1 MPIRFAFSTL
11 SYPELSLAK
20 AVEKAGELG
29 FDGIELRTLGSGE
42 SPLRADPTR
51 GDPADHARTLR
62 EAGIEPVCLSTSHAL
77 HHADEDAGARAVS
90 QVEYA
95 MDLAAA
101 LGCGRVRVMG
111 HQAVAGE
118 PLAATMQRIARRAA
132 QLLDRGGDAGLELLF
147 ENGGPLARARPWWDL
162 ANTLDHPLLGMLW
175 NQLSASA
182 AGEGSVVWVP
192 LLHTRL
198 RVIRLR
204 DAKKNAWATPVP
216 PGEGDGELEQ
226 TIRHL
231 CGIGFDGWLSLDYNR
246 MLDPSLPEADAFL
259 RDGRDRIRAWL
270 EDFAEAKANPAAW
283 AKKKAAA
290 LRAAAKA
297 EGGGKA
303 EKANKA
309 DKADKAA
316 AGSSRPA
323 RRPAS
328 DNAED
333 AEQAKPPRGRP
344 AQQPAG
350 ERPAA
355 ARSNPSQSKDEQ

>member
-11 SYPELSLAK
+11 SYPELSLAE

-29 FDGIELRTLGSGE
+29 FDGIELRTVRGGE
-42 SPLRADPTR
+42 SPPRADPAQ
-51 GDPADHARTLR
+51 GDPAAHARTLR

-111 HQAVAGE
+111 HQAVTGE
-118 PLAATMQRIARRAA
+118 PLAATMQRIARRSA
-132 QLLDRGGDAGLELLF
+132 QLLDRAGDAGLELLF

-162 ANTLDHPLLGMLW
+162 VNTLDHPLLGMLW
-175 NQLSASA
+175 NHLSALA
-182 AGEGSVVWVP
+182 AGEGAALWVP

-204 DAKKNAWATPVP
+204 DAKKDAWATPLP
-216 PGEGDGELEQ
+216 PGEGDGEIEQ
-226 TIRHL
+226 TIRYL
-231 CGIGFDGWLSLDYNR
+231 CGIGFDGWLTLDYNR
-246 MLDPSLPEADAFL
+246 MLDPALPEADAFL
-259 RDGRDRIRAWL
+259 RDACDRIQAWL
-270 EDFAEAKANPAAW
+270 EDFAEAKANPTAW

-297 EGGGKA
+297 EGAGKAAKTEKA
-303 EKANKA
+303 EKA
-309 DKADKAA
+309 A
-316 AGSSRPA
+316 AGASRPT

-328 DNAED
+328 DD
-333 AEQAKPPRGRP
+333 AGESAQPGAPRDRP
-344 AQQPAG
+344 DHQPAG

-355 ARSNPSQSKDEQ
+355 ARTNPSQSKEEQ